1 MISNV
6 ALTTIL
12 DPLVLGI
19 FTIIALGG
27 TLLTPIGLILVT
39 CVSAGVAIVGIPL
52 GAAGILYT
60 LLNNAILPFMFAS

>member
-1 MISNV
+1 MV

-27 TLLTPIGLILVT
+27 TLLTPIGLILTT
-39 CVSAGVAIVGIPL
+39 CVGGVVAIAGIPL
-52 GAAGILYT
+52 AAAGILYA